1 MKDKRLN
8 FRTIYTAREIA
19 MGSKGIN
26 IVVANSDSEQIARQ
40 IETYSRDNEMKVV
53 DMVSTGE
60 EAIDSI
66 KLNKPDIV
74 IIDICLQ
81 GIDGLGVM
89 EHISEIPEYSD
100 TIFVVLTSVSSQ
112 RLIRCAFEMG
122 ATYYILKPYNPMQL
136 ISRLRQMFVKRQEN
150 RVEAAGELKCMSVHS
165 AADRADS
172 NIESDVTDIIR
183 DIGIPANIKGY
194 QYIREGIIMAVH
206 DANML
211 NYITKLLYPTIA
223 KKYKTTSSSVE
234 RAIRHAIEVAWS
246 RGQIETI
253 NDLFGYTVNA
263 GKGKPTN
270 SEFIA
275 LIADK
280 LRIEY
285 KMRA

>member
-1 MKDKRLN
+1 
-8 FRTIYTAREIA
+8 
-19 MGSKGIN
+19 MGNKGFN
-26 IVVANSDSEQIARQ
+26 IVIADGDSTQIAKQ
-40 IETYSRDNEMKVV
+40 IATYASRDEMRVV
-53 DMVSTGE
+53 DMVSTGD
-60 EAIDSI
+60 EAIESI
-66 KLNKPDIV
+66 KINKPDIV
-74 IIDICLQ
+74 ILDICLT

-89 EHISEIPEYSD
+89 EHISELPEYKD
-100 TIFVVLTSVSSQ
+100 TTFVVLTSVSSQ

-122 ATYYILKPYNPMQL
+122 ATYYILKPYNPVQL
-136 ISRLRQMFVKRQEN
+136 VARLRQMYIKKQE
-150 RVEAAGELKCMSVHS
+150 SS
-165 AADRADS
+165 AEITDNLTCLTEKYLNHRID
-172 NIESDVTDIIR
+172 NTIESDVTDIIR

-206 DANML
+206 DVNML

-246 RGQIETI
+246 RGQIDTI

-285 KMRA
+285 KKRA